1 MTARASTTSP
11 LVPRDLPPSWTVVRV
26 DEAGRI
32 QMGRQRS
39 PEYQSGKF
47 AKPYI
52 RAANIQ
58 DSGIETAD
66 VLNMDFDEKD
76 YASFELKAG
85 DVLVVE
91 GGSVGRSAI
100 YRGNVPGACF
110 QNTVIRFQAND
121 KITSPEF
128 ANYLFRWYY
137 TRDAFKNVARQTT
150 IAHLGLTRFAGM
162 PFILPPPPEQRR
174 IVEAIES
181 NFARLDAARAIFEDL
196 EKRIMTA
203 QHAIL
208 EAAFNGGFSGG
219 NNKSYP
225 PEEWPVR
232 TLDSLCDPPGRG
244 MVMGPFGGN
253 LHTSDYSASGAPFI
267 RLQNVSPGHFRLGNL
282 RFVSHEKAREL
293 SAHEFKPGDI
303 LVTELGDPLGQA
315 CMAPSQIGPGIVA
328 RDIVRIRLGHEVDP
342 RFMMWVIN
350 SPQTSMQLGVN
361 TAGTTRPR
369 VNMKFFRQIRI
380 PFPSL
385 TEQRHIVEIIDTNF
399 AQIEEAGRSVKRVE
413 GRLGSFYQVILRAAF
428 EGHLVPQDPSD
439 EPASA
444 LLERVRKERSLASQ
458 SMTRKR
464 KTPRAS

>member
-1 MTARASTTSP
+1 MTTQIGTSLP
-11 LVPRDLPPSWTVVRV
+11 EGWAWAIIGEVTEAKVPQSGPPSKGQFTYV
-26 DEAGRI
+26 DISSLDNTTKRI
-32 QMGRQRS
+32 TD
-39 PEYQSGKF
+39 PK
-47 AKPYI
+47 
-52 RAANIQ
+52 
-58 DSGIETAD
+58 
-66 VLNMDFDEKD
+66 VLNGAEAPSRARQKLQ
-76 YASFELKAG
+76 AS
-85 DVLVVE
+85 DVLVSMTRPNLNAVALVPESLNGSIGSTGFDVLRTESVE
-91 GGSVGRSAI
+91 PRWLYFFVQTPTFVTAMSNKVLGVLYPAVR
-100 YRGNVPGACF
+100 PKD
-110 QNTVIRFQAND
+110 IRDFPIPLA
-121 KITSPEF
+121 P
-128 ANYLFRWYY
+128 L
-137 TRDAFKNVARQTT
+137 
-150 IAHLGLTRFAGM
+150 
-162 PFILPPPPEQRR
+162 PEQRR

-428 EGHLVPQDPSD
+428 EGRLVPQDPSD